1 MVDGESCCDECV
13 CSGCTSWICTLRNGS
28 LQLQCITSVY
38 LFGYKLTIIVKI
50 HTYISNTVF
59 VSVTLV
65 WQEVSTSKIAM
76 NMIITYYG
84 PHNFIKYSL

>member
-13 CSGCTSWICTLRNGS
+13 CSGCTWICTHRNGS

-50 HTYISNTVF
+50 HTYISNTV
-59 VSVTLV
+59 TLV

-76 NMIITYYG
+76 NMIIIYYG
-84 PHNFIKYSL
+84 PHNFIQYSL